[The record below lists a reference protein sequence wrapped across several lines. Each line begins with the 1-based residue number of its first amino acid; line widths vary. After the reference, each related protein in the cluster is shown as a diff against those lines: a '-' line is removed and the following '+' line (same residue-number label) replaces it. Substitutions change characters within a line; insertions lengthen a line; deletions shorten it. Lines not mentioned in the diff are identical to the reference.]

1 MSYYRSSLEIFN
13 EFFHRNFTD
22 FFLEF
27 IPFDVIKSLLKILR
41 KFFVSLS
48 FWGRERDKI
57 SVEKEGEAGDK
68 RICNLLLLLLS
79 LCVLQQTSFQI
90 FFII

>member
-13 EFFHRNFTD
+13 EFFHRDFTD

-27 IPFDVIKSLLKILR
+27 IPFDVIQSLLKILR

-48 FWGRERDKI
+48 F
-57 SVEKEGEAGDK
+57 
-68 RICNLLLLLLS
+68 
-79 LCVLQQTSFQI
+79 
-90 FFII
+90 